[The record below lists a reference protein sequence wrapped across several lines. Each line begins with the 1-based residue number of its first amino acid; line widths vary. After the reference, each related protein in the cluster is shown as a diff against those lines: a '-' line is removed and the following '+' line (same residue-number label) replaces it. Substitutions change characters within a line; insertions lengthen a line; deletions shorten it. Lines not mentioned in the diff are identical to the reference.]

1 MKKRIA
7 RVLIVVLLVTGFSP
21 SLVPQSA
28 EGSRITAKYGAPA
41 ATLRRGYLTTM
52 RRDAKIIYDRGQR
65 YYLQDGVLFQPA
77 YRNGRLVYVP
87 VGRI

>member
-1 MKKRIA
+1 MKRRTAK
-7 RVLIVVLLVTGFSP
+7 VLIVVLLVTIFSP
-21 SLVPQSA
+21 VAGPRPA

-41 ATLRRGYLTTM
+41 ATLRRGYLTTL

-65 YYLQDGVLFQPA
+65 YYVQDGYLFQPA

-87 VGRI
+87 VGRL